1 MDFVNP
7 QNCKVTR
14 RTPKYRVKEITEIVE
29 KNTEQLSTLQD
40 HLHERRLSLLPQ
52 PPAFIERLLRPK
64 PTKRFEL
71 ICTAA
76 QHFDQVLFTL
86 QEHPVAKPAS
96 IWLAK
101 PKCKSEEELDKLE
114 ELEAHIINV
123 LGKSVILLED
133 CDRAIVRDRAW
144 MSNQLRRRPSDE
156 DGRGTAKVLNEGQ
169 QEVLASELD
178 RKTQRRI
185 LPAITPRSLSRPFTS
200 TTPLSKKSGK
210 ANRSQAKTDSSP
222 PAEGAARATAVDEA
236 FDFSNLESKILKSI
250 ESLTHDLAQLRS
262 GGRFNPEKIEQLR
275 VTFNDGEGKKVS
287 TKVGDL
293 AQVSARG
300 RNVSVVVHEVDHVKL
315 VNTTIVTSDLNLT
328 PHGPT
333 TEAPTTLTIQVP
345 PPTGETRQLALQSAS
360 KSGEEALHRIR
371 EARGGHQ
378 KKLRDYQKAKS
389 VRPDDL
395 QKAQKQMEEVVKK
408 GNEDVKRITDECKKV
423 LDKA

>member
-156 DGRGTAKVLNEGQ
+156 DGRGTAKVLNEG
-169 QEVLASELD
+169 
-178 RKTQRRI
+178 
-185 LPAITPRSLSRPFTS
+185 
-200 TTPLSKKSGK
+200 
-210 ANRSQAKTDSSP
+210 
-222 PAEGAARATAVDEA
+222 
-236 FDFSNLESKILKSI
+236 
-250 ESLTHDLAQLRS
+250 
-262 GGRFNPEKIEQLR
+262 
-275 VTFNDGEGKKVS
+275 
-287 TKVGDL
+287 
-293 AQVSARG
+293 
-300 RNVSVVVHEVDHVKL
+300 
-315 VNTTIVTSDLNLT
+315 
-328 PHGPT
+328 
-333 TEAPTTLTIQVP
+333 
-345 PPTGETRQLALQSAS
+345 
-360 KSGEEALHRIR
+360 
-371 EARGGHQ
+371 
-378 KKLRDYQKAKS
+378 
-389 VRPDDL
+389 
-395 QKAQKQMEEVVKK
+395 
-408 GNEDVKRITDECKKV
+408 
-423 LDKA
+423 